1 MRARRAAR
9 HAGWE
14 GGQPA
19 LRRPDLP
26 PWRFTGSGAKVV
38 EWPSR
43 HRRHRL
49 PLLLGGCPTE
59 ALGALLREIQG
70 IRAARGTAEFRV
82 ACALWAIFAKIL
94 PMKL

>member
-49 PLLLGGCPTE
+49 PLLL
-59 ALGALLREIQG
+59 
-70 IRAARGTAEFRV
+70 
-82 ACALWAIFAKIL
+82 
-94 PMKL
+94 